1 MESRRSATFS
11 NPDSIERPVQR
22 IERIEQGFGL
32 GLSTFPPETLGHS
45 V

>member
-32 GLSTFPPETLGHS
+32 GLSTFAPKALGHF

>member
-32 GLSTFPPETLGHS
+32 CFPTFAPEALGHF